1 MLAIL
6 FPHLYEDVD
15 EEMGITGTADA
26 DGIDDASRMLIDEDV
41 ARRLRVD
48 AAIATGWDGTIWT
61 ICAPRLVYG
70 ISCVFSRGGSESGA
84 GLRALSSCGL
94 AVSCPAVD
102 LSQHSGAT
110 VCAYNW

>member
-48 AAIATGWDGTIWT
+48 AAERRAGPSRQAGTGPSG
-61 ICAPRLVYG
+61 PSVRL
-70 ISCVFSRGGSESGA
+70 
-84 GLRALSSCGL
+84 
-94 AVSCPAVD
+94 D
-102 LSQHSGAT
+102 
-110 VCAYNW
+110 